1 MLRGNLDPATL
12 PRHPLTEHE
21 REILHHRREAAPVP
35 LPLPVPAE
43 VDEREYDMMQ
53 HSEAQSGAASRNISQ
68 PISMHAYA
76 SRPLPGG
83 QHGSSPGPAAAIMSR
98 LSPREQNSIGHPTSR
113 PILRATRT
121 HSRDQTMF
129 PADDDLPD
137 QGHSRLNTSETAVEG
152 LFSGGDD
159 DDLEEDGYAS
169 THASYSLHNFR
180 KTPKKA
186 KRFEDSGKEEERP
199 ITQSDVTPILQTLPE
214 PGRPTLIHRDSPA
227 QASQMASLTG
237 TPAASTMLLDSGTP
251 QSEMGGSSGTI
262 ITVRPSE
269 EQRRSLALAAGG
281 GGGAETTKGGAARAE
296 QDEADGRVRFANAPE
311 EGRDNAS
318 PRSRRTLRDRL
329 FRR

>member
-12 PRHPLTEHE
+12 PRHPPTEHE
-21 REILHHRREAAPVP
+21 QKILHQRREAAPVP
-35 LPLPVPAE
+35 LPLPLSVPAE
-43 VDEREYDMMQ
+43 ADESDYDLVQ

-76 SRPLPGG
+76 SRPLPAG
-83 QHGSSPGPAAAIMSR
+83 QHDSSPGPAAAIMSR
-98 LSPREQNSIGHPTSR
+98 LSPREQNSIGTPTSR

-137 QGHSRLNTSETAVEG
+137 QGHSRLNTSDTAVEG

-159 DDLEEDGYAS
+159 DDLGEDGDAS

-180 KTPKKA
+180 KAPKRKTM
-186 KRFEDSGKEEERP
+186 KRAEDNGEEDKRP
-199 ITQSDVTPILQTLPE
+199 ITQSDMTPMLQTLPG
-214 PGRPTLIHRDSPA
+214 PGRPTLVHRNSPA

-237 TPAASTMLLDSGTP
+237 TPAASTTLLETGTP
-251 QSEMGGSSGTI
+251 LSEMGGSAGT
-262 ITVRPSE
+262 TVRPSE
-269 EQRRSLALAAGG
+269 EQRRSLALAAAAA
-281 GGGAETTKGGAARAE
+281 GGGAETTKGGAAAAE
-296 QDEADGRVRFANAPE
+296 QDEANGRVRFDNA
-311 EGRDNAS
+311 GSAS